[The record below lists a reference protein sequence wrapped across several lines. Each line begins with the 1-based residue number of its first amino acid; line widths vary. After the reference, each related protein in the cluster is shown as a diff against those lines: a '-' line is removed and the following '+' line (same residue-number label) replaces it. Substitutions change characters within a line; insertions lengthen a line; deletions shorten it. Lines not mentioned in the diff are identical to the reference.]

1 MLITLKK
8 IKFLFLK
15 KERNR
20 IHDGNDE
27 EYRQ

>member
-20 IHDGNDE
+20 IYDGNDE